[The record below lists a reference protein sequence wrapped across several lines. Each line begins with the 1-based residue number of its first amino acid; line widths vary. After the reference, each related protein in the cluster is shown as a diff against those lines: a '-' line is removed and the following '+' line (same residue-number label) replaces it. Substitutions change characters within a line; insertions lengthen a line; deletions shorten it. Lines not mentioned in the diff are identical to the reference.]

1 MPEWTGHLRR
11 RLARLQLSPAREAE
25 VIEELSQHL
34 EQRYEELRSS
44 GTSDAEARRL
54 AIEERLEPDALAD
67 RMRWLRHSSGDPTGR
82 ARQQAARLRVG
93 GDPDA
98 GAGHRRPHGDL
109 QRGRHVPAATDASR
123 SGDAVVVI
131 SDGFWTRALA
141 RDPSVLGR
149 TLQLNDRRYAVIG
162 IMQTGADFGVFQIL
176 KAADYSRSLADRGAR
191 AAVDHGRARALGDHA
206 EGAAVVTPAGCHR
219 RTVKSSWASSAEPR
233 GGCRSM
239 RWPTLSARS
248 SS

>member
-1 MPEWTGHLRR
+1 
-11 RLARLQLSPAREAE
+11 
-25 VIEELSQHL
+25 
-34 EQRYEELRSS
+34 
-44 GTSDAEARRL
+44 
-54 AIEERLEPDALAD
+54 
-67 RMRWLRHSSGDPTGR
+67 
-82 ARQQAARLRVG
+82 
-93 GDPDA
+93 
-98 GAGHRRPHGDL
+98 
-109 QRGRHVPAATDASR
+109 
-123 SGDAVVVI
+123 VVI